1 MKGFHMLPY
10 EDNHMGR
17 RDFILGTLL
26 LPFLAST
33 LVTDLKIA
41 GDSLL
46 STETKDDFVVLGGWV
61 FLKSDLI
68 GNPG

>member
-1 MKGFHMLPY
+1 MLPH
-10 EDNHMGR
+10 EENHILLGR
-17 RDFILGTLL
+17 REFVLGVLL

-41 GDSLL
+41 DDGLL

-61 FLKSDLI
+61 FLKSDLT